1 MPAGE
6 SAGAQAMDPPL
17 IIIPPPREQQ
27 QQQQQTFLERPVPMR
42 VGNLGENAGSGS

>member
-1 MPAGE
+1 MLAE
-6 SAGAQAMDPPL
+6 DAAGAQGLDTPL

-27 QQQQQTFLERPVPMR
+27 REQTFLERPVPVR